1 MGLGC
6 IWQGFL
12 IHSDWIKVA
21 HLILLGNIVNPATI
35 LHQGSFTF
43 IYTVMFTTWKKI
55 IFSDHIIKIMNTS
68 NTYKQNCKSWTQQI
82 FLLKEMT

>member
-21 HLILLGNIVNPATI
+21 HLILLR
-35 LHQGSFTF
+35 
-43 IYTVMFTTWKKI
+43 W
-55 IFSDHIIKIMNTS
+55 
-68 NTYKQNCKSWTQQI
+68 NCKPSDNFASGIIYIYIYGNVHDMEKDYI
-82 FLLKEMT
+82 FRSHNKNYEHFQHLQTEL